1 MKQLSMACYN
11 ISYRNQNYLITFR
24 TIKNVKRKERYHTMN
39 KYIITTDT
47 TSDLPEDYMQQHNIA
62 LLPLYYN
69 FEGSVYGEKIFLSP
83 KEFYDK
89 MRKGAM
95 PTTMA
100 VNPAVA
106 REVFTKL
113 LDQGYDIIHIA
124 FSSALSGS
132 CSVAATTAVELM
144 DERPEARITVIDSLC
159 ASLGEGLLV
168 HKAVTLK
175 EAGKSYDEVIEWLE
189 QNKLHLCHMFTVDD
203 LHHLHRGGRVSK
215 ATAIIGTL
223 INVKPVLHVDNEG
236 RLIPLNNVRGRKKA
250 LISLVDQMEE
260 SLKGYEGT
268 NDIVFISHGDCY
280 EDADFVGNLVKERF
294 GIKDILI
301 NYVSPTIGAHSG
313 PGTVALFFM
322 GKSR

>member
-1 MKQLSMACYN
+1 MK
-11 ISYRNQNYLITFR
+11 
-24 TIKNVKRKERYHTMN
+24 

-47 TSDLPEDYMQQHNIA
+47 TCDLPQDYLQQHNVS
-62 LLPLYYN
+62 LLPLYYSLN
-69 FEGSVYGEKIFLSP
+69 GTVYGDKNDLNP
-83 KEFYDK
+83 KEFYNI
-89 MRKGAM
+89 MRNGAM

-100 VNPAVA
+100 VNPDNA
-106 REVFTKL
+106 RQIFTSL
-113 LDQGYDIIHIA
+113 IEEGYDILHIA

-132 CSVAATTAVELM
+132 CSAAATTARELC
-144 DERPEARITVIDSLC
+144 EENSEAKIVVVDSLC

-168 HKAVTLK
+168 HKAVMLK
-175 EAGKSYDEVIEWLE
+175 ESGQSLEDVAKWIED
-189 QNKLHLCHMFTVDD
+189 NKLNVCHLFTVDD

-260 SLKGYEGT
+260 RINGYNEK
-268 NDIVFISHGDCY
+268 NDIIFISHGDCE
-280 EDADFVGNLVKERF
+280 EDAQFVADLIKERF
-294 GIKDILI
+294 GIENSLLNLI
-301 NYVSPTIGAHSG
+301 SPTIGAHAG

-322 GKSR
+322 GKQR

>member
-1 MKQLSMACYN
+1 M
-11 ISYRNQNYLITFR
+11 NQ
-24 TIKNVKRKERYHTMN
+24 
-39 KYIITTDT
+39 YIITTDT
-47 TSDLPEDYMQQHNIA
+47 TSDLPEDYLKQNNIL

-69 FEGSVYGEKIFLSP
+69 FEGTVYGDKVFLEP

-100 VNPAVA
+100 VNPENA
-106 REVFTKL
+106 RDIFTDL
-113 LDQGYDIIHIA
+113 LDQGYDILHIA

-132 CSVAATTAVELM
+132 CSVAATVARELM
-144 DERPEARITVIDSLC
+144 DERPGTRITVIDSLC

-168 HKAVTLK
+168 HKAAQLK
-175 EAGKSYDEVIEWLE
+175 DDGHSIDETAGWLE
-189 QNKLHLCHMFTVDD
+189 EHKLNLCHMFTVDD

-250 LISLVDQMEE
+250 LISLVDQMEA
-260 SLKGYEGT
+260 SLLEDRGQ
-268 NDIVFISHGDCY
+268 NDTIFISHGDCL
-280 EDADFVGNLVKERF
+280 EDAQYVADLVKDRF
-294 GIKDILI
+294 GIQNIMI

-322 GKSR
+322 GKAR

>member
-1 MKQLSMACYN
+1 MD
-11 ISYRNQNYLITFR
+11 
-24 TIKNVKRKERYHTMN
+24 

-47 TSDLPEDYMQQHNIA
+47 TSDLPEDYIKQHNIGI
-62 LLPLYYN
+62 LPLYYSMN
-69 FEGSVYGEKIFLSP
+69 GTVYGEGNVLAP
-83 KEFYDK
+83 KNFYDI
-89 MRKGAM
+89 MRGGAM

-100 VNPAVA
+100 VNPDLA
-106 REVFTKL
+106 RKVFTGL
-113 LDQGYDIIHIA
+113 LDEGYDILHIG

-132 CSVAATTAVELM
+132 CSVAATVARELC
-144 DERPEARITVIDSLC
+144 DERPDAKIIVVDSLC

-168 HKAVTLK
+168 HKAVMLK
-175 EAGKSYDEVIEWLE
+175 EGGKSMEETADWLE
-189 QNKLHLCHMFTVDD
+189 NNKLSLCHMFTVDD

-250 LISLVDQMEE
+250 LLNLVDLMGERIKDY
-260 SLKGYEGT
+260 SGT
-268 NDIVFISHGDCY
+268 NDIVFISHGDCI
-280 EDADFVGNLVKERF
+280 EDAQYVADQVKERF
-294 GIKDILI
+294 GIQNFLI

-322 GKSR
+322 GSKR

>member
-1 MKQLSMACYN
+1 MQEKKS
-11 ISYRNQNYLITFR
+11 
-24 TIKNVKRKERYHTMN
+24 VRKERCSTMN
-39 KYIITTDT
+39 QYIITTDT
-47 TSDLPEDYMQQHNIA
+47 TSDLPEEYLQQHNIS

-69 FEGSVYGEKIFLSP
+69 FEGTVYGDKVSLEP

-100 VNPAVA
+100 VNPEIA
-106 REVFTKL
+106 RNAFTSL
-113 LDQGYDIIHIA
+113 LDQGYDILHIA

-132 CSVAATTAVELM
+132 CSVSATVARELM
-144 DERPEARITVIDSLC
+144 DERPGTKIIVIDSLC

-168 HKAVTLK
+168 HKAVQLK
-175 EAGKSYDEVIEWLE
+175 DGGHSIDETADWLE
-189 QNKLHLCHMFTVDD
+189 KHKLNLCHMFTVDD

-250 LISLVDQMEE
+250 LLSLVDRMEA
-260 SLKGYEGT
+260 SLPEGGQQ
-268 NDIVFISHGDCY
+268 NDIIFISHGDCI
-280 EDADFVGNLVKERF
+280 EDAQYVADLVKDRF
-294 GIKDILI
+294 GIQNILI

-322 GKSR
+322 GKAR